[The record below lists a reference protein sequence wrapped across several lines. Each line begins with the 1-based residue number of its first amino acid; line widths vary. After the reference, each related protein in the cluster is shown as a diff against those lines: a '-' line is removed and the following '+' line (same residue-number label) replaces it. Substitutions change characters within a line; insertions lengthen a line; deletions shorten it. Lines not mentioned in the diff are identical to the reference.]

1 MRELSGK
8 WQVALR
14 FISGEVSPELLLEQ
28 EGEVLKGLYR
38 STYGEYV
45 LHGSVRHGVVQM
57 QVGIYYQGVGVNYSF
72 QGQIESDRIKGAVDL
87 GEYWEGVW
95 EARRVGGS

>member
-8 WQVALR
+8 WQVELR
-14 FISGEVSPELLLEQ
+14 FISGEVRPELLLEQ

-45 LHGSVRHGVVQM
+45 LHGSVRHGVV
-57 QVGIYYQGVGVNYSF
+57 
-72 QGQIESDRIKGAVDL
+72 
-87 GEYWEGVW
+87 
-95 EARRVGGS
+95 